1 LNFTSLDVIVQLI
14 DIPNTN
20 SLILQLLEAG
30 QVGGERIAQ
39 LKSKYSQLY
48 EHVKG

>member
-1 LNFTSLDVIVQLI
+1 MIRTLDLFLKFTWLSLYLYF
-14 DIPNTN
+14 
-20 SLILQLLEAG
+20 QLLEAG
-30 QVGGERIAQ
+30 QVGSERIAQ